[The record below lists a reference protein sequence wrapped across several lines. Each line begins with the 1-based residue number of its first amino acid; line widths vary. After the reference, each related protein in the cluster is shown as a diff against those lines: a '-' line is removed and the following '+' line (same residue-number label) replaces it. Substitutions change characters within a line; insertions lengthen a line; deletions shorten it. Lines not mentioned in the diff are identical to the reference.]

1 MKLEMILIQQREIT
15 YSPLTRIASRIRFIA
30 TT

>member
-1 MKLEMILIQQREIT
+1 MKLEMILDQQREIT
-15 YSPLTRIASRIRFIA
+15 YLALTRIASSIRFIA